1 MNPLKI
7 TTTKGNIYF
16 NIQPFS
22 LTISEDHKFVYHFD
36 AEGRFSGGFFAG
48 INYKRGLENQIY
60 TKARDEK
67 SSAIRRFLT
76 LAEKQ
81 EFFAD
86 LFKRVSWLRDTL
98 QNSEY
103 SELLS
108 RLDAILTWDFDKL
121 ESQKELFQTIYQPIS
136 ILPPD
141 HYLSVVLQITEGCT
155 WNQCTFCT
163 FYRGRAFRLKAPA
176 ELREHTQKI
185 KNLFGKA
192 LGNRKSLFLA
202 DANALVIP
210 QKRLLE
216 LLAVIHEEFPIGRS
230 KTKEDHTFDGI
241 YSFLD
246 IFGAEKKSLADYQ
259 ELQQQHVKRIYIGL
273 ESGDA
278 EIFAFLNKPG
288 SPEECLEAVQTIKKA
303 GISVGIILLAGVG
316 GAKFAPQH
324 VENSLQFLLQMP
336 LTAEDIVY
344 LSPLF
349 AANDSEYTQQMQN
362 LGIVKLTEE
371 EILQQIAEF
380 KTRLKVFGQ
389 NRPRVT
395 LYDIREFLY

>member
-7 TTTKGNIYF
+7 PTAKGNIYF

-60 TKARDEK
+60 TKAQDEK

-76 LAEKQ
+76 LVEKQ
-81 EFFAD
+81 EFFTD

-108 RLDAILTWDFDKL
+108 RLDAILAWDFGKL

-163 FYRGRAFRLKAPA
+163 FYRGRAFRLKSPA

-216 LLAVIHEEFPIGRS
+216 LLAIIHEAFPIGRS
-230 KTKEDHTFDGI
+230 KTKEEHTFDGI

-259 ELQQQHVKRIYIGL
+259 ELQKQHVKRIYIGL

-278 EIFAFLNKPG
+278 EVFAFLNKPG

-324 VENSLQFLLQMP
+324 VKNSLQFLLKMP

-349 AANDSEYTQQMQN
+349 AADDSEYAQKMQN
-362 LGIVKLTEE
+362 LGIIKLTEE
-371 EILQQIAEF
+371 EMLQQIAEF
-380 KTRLKVFGQ
+380 KTRLKAFGQ
-389 NRPRVT
+389 SRPRVT